1 MFLFHIMTKKGF
13 IMARG
18 IFWIVIGILQ
28 MITAL
33 LNKQTWEKQNK
44 SSFGWG
50 ILFGLNLIMVLLWI
64 CKLTGVIT
72 TV

>member
-1 MFLFHIMTKKGF
+1 
-13 IMARG
+13 MARG
-18 IFWIVIGILQ
+18 IFWIAIGILQ

-50 ILFGLNLIMVLLWI
+50 MVFGLNLLMVLLWI
-64 CKLTGVIT
+64 GKLAGFIT
-72 TV
+72 TG